1 MLVGLDLERLVA
13 VLGDFAAQLGD
24 GCVVLAAG
32 SFVGFDCGL
41 SFLQL
46 RLSACKFLLDD
57 GNPPGEFGDLILQTT
72 DFLVGVLQFP
82 QILYFRK
89 H

>member
-1 MLVGLDLERLVA
+1 
-13 VLGDFAAQLGD
+13 
-24 GCVVLAAG
+24 
-32 SFVGFDCGL
+32 
-41 SFLQL
+41 L